1 MKILLLSFISIF
13 ILFGANGQSRDTYQK
28 FIARASLCHLQKN
41 YKKAIIFYEEAFAIE
56 SPDAITA
63 YKAAGVYSLN
73 NNIDMAFGLLLQAI
87 KSGWFEADM
96 LSTDPYFEHLK
107 ETNPHRW
114 EQIVNQAFAAEKG
127 YEKGLREP
135 ALRKQINLM
144 VLIDQRLRYAR
155 VQAESNEGR
164 QKINY
169 DIHLSDS
176 INRIQA
182 KDILSKY
189 GWPKLS
195 DIGRDGQN
203 NLWLIVQHADDD
215 VFFQQTALSAMLKL
229 KNTEELNLEN
239 YAYLYDRVKCNLN
252 YKQFYGTQVNW
263 STHGQADSFKSI
275 IDENSIDDRRK
286 DMGMVPLE
294 IYALTYGFVY
304 HKKTKLQVKMAD
316 LADRASVGKLIDS
329 AKYFYAKGVFYK
341 VYDFYNTASTYLGGM
356 NNADNY
362 DAALIFAG
370 IANKDYDSKY
380 KAIAL
385 DFLNLLYQRNKLR
398 KKQLSGNIFKVL
410 HKDQRWI
417 DIYNHID

>member
-1 MKILLLSFISIF
+1 MKSLLLSFIGISL
-13 ILFGANGQSRDTYQK
+13 LFAANGQSGDNYQK
-28 FIARASLCHLQKN
+28 LIARASLCHLQKD
-41 YKKAIIFYEEAFAIE
+41 YKKAITYYEEAFAIE

-63 YKAAGVYSLN
+63 YKTAGVYSLD
-73 NNIDMAFGLLLQAI
+73 NNIDKGFGYLLQAI
-87 KSGWFEADM
+87 ESGWSEADM

-107 ETNPHRW
+107 KANLHQWKQTVKE
-114 EQIVNQAFAAEKG
+114 AFAAESR
-127 YEKGLREP
+127 YEKDLKMP

-144 VLIDQRLRYAR
+144 VLKDQRLRYAR
-155 VQAESNEGR
+155 IQANSKDDQ
-164 QKINY
+164 QKINHEIQLA
-169 DIHLSDS
+169 DSLNHIH
-176 INRIQA
+176 A
-182 KDILSKY
+182 KDILRKY

-195 DIGRDGQN
+195 EIGRDGQN

-304 HKKTKLQVKMAD
+304 HKKNKLQVKKAD
-316 LADRASVGKLIDS
+316 LADRASVRKLIDS

-356 NNADNY
+356 HNADNY

-398 KKQLSGNIFKVL
+398 RKQLSRNVFKVL
-410 HKDQRWI
+410 HKDERWI